1 MSSSALK
8 IHSHLCCFLGNVGK
22 ERTQLFPDSII
33 LLVLQDRKLS
43 KLNSSEKCLHLG
55 AFPLFLRSLNLGER
69 LTIWGKK
76 KTKRKEQHAQ
86 EGTHHA
92 SSLASNGYHVPTQV
106 AAALLIIMYVF
117 SRDMN
122 YN

>member
-1 MSSSALK
+1 M
-8 IHSHLCCFLGNVGK
+8 
-22 ERTQLFPDSII
+22 
-33 LLVLQDRKLS
+33 DRKLS

-106 AAALLIIMYVF
+106 AAALLIIIFMKSSTTMR
-117 SRDMN
+117 SRTLCPSSTAQQSWLMM
-122 YN
+122 